1 MRSVLHLLLILLF
14 PLTVFSGEIVFGTY
28 PSNSPENIYKAF
40 TDITAY
46 LAEDTGQ
53 NIRLVVTRDYSELA
67 ERLSNGTIDF
77 AWIGSVNYVKA
88 KKKIPSLRY
97 IATYCERSDT
107 QDKIIPYYQGYIIS
121 KKSLGINT
129 ISGLNGKM
137 FAYVDKDSTSGYA
150 YPRMMLKEMGIDD
163 STFFKKVFFLKK
175 HDRVIEALVS
185 GSIDGGAVSDGTY
198 YNAVEKYGSLF
209 TILEKSKPIPLDAVV
224 ASAKMPE
231 STVQKI
237 RAALLKVGEKHKVN
251 GSIRKYLGWPAAG
264 FTEKSDSFYDSLRQ
278 ALDMK

>member
-1 MRSVLHLLLILLF
+1 MKFVLHLLLVLLL
-14 PLTVFSGEIVFGTY
+14 PLSVFSGEIIFGTY

-40 TDITAY
+40 SDITDY
-46 LAEDTGQ
+46 LADDTGQ
-53 NIRLVVTRDYSELA
+53 NIRLVVTRDYAELA
-67 ERLSNGTIDF
+67 ERLANGTIDI

-97 IATYCERSDT
+97 IATYCERSDA
-107 QDKIIPYYQGYIIS
+107 QNKIIPYYQGYIIS
-121 KKSLGINT
+121 KKSLGIDSV
-129 ISGLNGKM
+129 SGLKGRM

-150 YPRMMLKEMGIDD
+150 YPRMMLQEAGIDG

-198 YNAVEKYGSLF
+198 YNAVEKYGNLF

-224 ASAKMPE
+224 ATSRIPE

-237 RAALLKVGEKHKVN
+237 REALLKVGEDHKVN
-251 GSIRKYLGWPAAG
+251 NSIKKYLGWPAAG

-278 ALDMK
+278 ALDMQ